1 MVTRIADQ
9 RIYQN
14 FAIGAAKHP
23 NDDRSMYL
31 VFTDKDN
38 EEVHMFDLDLDR
50 LDEYIDLLNQTK
62 HAHKLH
68 VASANE
74 MPK

>member
-1 MVTRIADQ
+1 MVTRIGDQ
-9 RIYQN
+9 RVYHN

-23 NDDRSMYL
+23 EDDEAMYL

-38 EEVHMFDLDLDR
+38 EEVHMFEMSLRELDGYVDL
-50 LDEYIDLLNQTK
+50 IKKTK

-68 VASANE
+68 IADASE
-74 MPK
+74 MPR